1 MGFHH
6 GIAGLNAASTSLDVI
21 GHNIANSNTVGFK
34 QSRAEFNEMIAS
46 AMGCSG
52 GGNNG
57 IGVTTAA
64 VTQQFT
70 SGNITPTGRGLDMAI
85 NGDGFFTVDTGSGV
99 AYTRNGAFQLNRD
112 GYLTT
117 ANGDRVQGWNRQ
129 DVALTPPAGGA
140 AGAAATTVS
149 MIPTGGTPGDLQFP
163 VGKGMEAKVT
173 ETASL
178 IGNLPATAR
187 DAAGQVSTPP
197 ATDDFE
203 PTPRATFGTTLT
215 VYDSQGVAYQQP
227 LYFEKGADN
236 TWTVF
241 NGLDVA
247 ADATATPPVQAWTA
261 TNLGTITFDGKGNLN
276 LATNTLEVEVGGNP
290 NPNALPNNPN
300 TPPDPFTVTID
311 LSGLTQTERGNQTKM
326 TVEKLT
332 QDGNTAGSLTEVN
345 VTADGTLMAS
355 YSNGV
360 TRAEGK
366 VALARFTNNQG
377 LEPSGNNNW
386 VATPDAGQVVYGG
399 AGDGSFGAIKSASLE
414 SSNVDLT
421 AELVNMMTAQRF
433 YQANAQTIKTQDQVF
448 STLVNLR

>member
-52 GGNNG
+52 GGNSG
-57 IGVTTAA
+57 IGVSTAA

-85 NGDGFFTVDTGSGV
+85 NGDGFFTVDTGNGV
-99 AYTRNGAFQLNRD
+99 AYTRNGAFQLNRE
-112 GYLTT
+112 GYLIT

-129 DVALTPPAGGA
+129 EVA
-140 AGAAATTVS
+140 AGTGATATTVT

-163 VGKGMEAKVT
+163 IGTGMQAKAT
-173 ETASL
+173 TTASL
-178 IGNLPATAR
+178 TGNLPATAR
-187 DAAGQVSTPP
+187 NAAGQVSTPP

-215 VYDSQGVAYQQP
+215 AYDSQGVAYQQS

-241 NGLDVA
+241 NGLDVE
-247 ADATATPPVQAWTA
+247 ADATAAPPVQAWTA
-261 TNLGTITFDGKGNLN
+261 DNLGTITFDANGNLDP
-276 LATNTLEVEVGGNP
+276 ATNTLTVTVGGNP

-300 TPPDPFTVTID
+300 TPPNPFDVAID

-326 TVEKLT
+326 TVDKLI
-332 QDGNTAGSLTEVN
+332 QDGNTAGSLSEVN

-399 AGDGSFGAIKSASLE
+399 AGEGSFGAIKSASLE